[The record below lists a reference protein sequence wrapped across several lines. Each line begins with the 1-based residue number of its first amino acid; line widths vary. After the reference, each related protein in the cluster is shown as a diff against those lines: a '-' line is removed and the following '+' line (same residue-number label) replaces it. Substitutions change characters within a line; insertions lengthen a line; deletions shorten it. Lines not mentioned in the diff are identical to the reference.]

1 MEESII
7 KLQNVYAGYT
17 ANNYI
22 LRDICLEVKANDFIG
37 IIGPNGGGKS
47 TLLKVILGL
56 LPAQKGSI
64 HYAWKRNEHHIG
76 YLPQSSNIDLNFPIK
91 VSDVVLSGIMGKKK
105 FFGRYSKDDKQ
116 KAISLLEK
124 LGLYQYKNVAI
135 GELSGGQR
143 QRVMLGRAIINK
155 PSVLILDEP
164 NSYVD
169 KHFEAE
175 LYQKLTELNSEM
187 AILLV
192 SHDIG
197 TISPIIKSIACVNEE
212 LHYHQ
217 NNKISQEVLDVYSCP
232 FELVTHGHIPHRV
245 LNKH

>member
-1 MEESII
+1 MESII
-7 KLQNVYAGYT
+7 KLQNVYAGYSP
-17 ANNYI
+17 NSYVLKNI
-22 LRDICLEVKANDFIG
+22 SLDINPNDFIG

-56 LPAQKGSI
+56 VPVQKGSI
-64 HYAWKRNEHHIG
+64 SYGWKNNEHHIG
-76 YLPQSSNIDLNFPIK
+76 YLPQSSNVDLKFPIK

-105 FFGRYSKDDKQ
+105 FFGRYRKEDRT
-116 KAISLLEK
+116 KAFDLLNR
-124 LGLYQYKNVAI
+124 LGLNDYKNASI

-143 QRVMLGRAIINK
+143 QRVLLGRAIINK

-175 LYQKLTELNSEM
+175 LYEMLTELNNEM

-197 TISPIIKSIACVNEE
+197 TISPIIKSIACVNED
-212 LHYHQ
+212 LHYH
-217 NNKISQEVLDVYSCP
+217 NSNKISQEVLNVYTCP
-232 FELVTHGHIPHRV
+232 FELLTHGRVPHRV